1 MLKTQPWYA
10 TAGRMP
16 RESRGIR
23 ANGIVR
29 VSTRA
34 FLEFYRGARRPRFSR
49 FLYGAPRRLRKFR
62 NLSTTT
68 TTPGGGEIRASFP
81 SYFIFRRAC
90 FTHSE
95 RVRDSR
101 FNYATRFRHRRV
113 QQSSARLDSF
123 ASFFMSRVKLSPRIF
138 ARHERRYDLV
148 KERVLHSSSRRQ
160 KRMPKG
166 RSLDGLPLRGWRMD
180 SNSQG

>member
-1 MLKTQPWYA
+1 VK
-10 TAGRMP
+10 AGASGLTGSFAYQLAR
-16 RESRGIR
+16 SSSFIAALG
-23 ANGIVR
+23 VL
-29 VSTRA
+29 A
-34 FLEFYRGARRPRFSR
+34 FPAFYTARRGDYGNFGIYPRPR
-49 FLYGAPRRLRKFR
+49 PRR
-62 NLSTTT
+62 
-68 TTPGGGEIRASFP
+68 GGGEIRASFP